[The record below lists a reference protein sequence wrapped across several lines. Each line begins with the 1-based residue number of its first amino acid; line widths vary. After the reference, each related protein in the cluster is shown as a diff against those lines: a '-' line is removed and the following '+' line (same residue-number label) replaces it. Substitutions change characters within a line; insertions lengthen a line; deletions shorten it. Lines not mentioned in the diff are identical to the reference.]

1 MDNNNQQTATQN
13 SPEKKGLPEKQKQ
26 QLKKFAVFA
35 IMIIAFAVCMWLIFA
50 PSGKDREADT
60 VGMGLNVDIPMPKE
74 EAIIGDKKNAYEQ
87 EQVAQ
92 NRQEKMRTLQDFS
105 NLFGDKSQISQTDSK
120 AATTPS
126 PQSVYT
132 PRPATS
138 SIQSSANAY
147 RDINRTLG
155 SFYETPK
162 QDPER
167 DRLAKELEEVKNR
180 LAENDSRKNS
190 ADEQLAIMEKS
201 YQMAA
206 KYLPG
211 SSPETAPQQPSSSGK
226 TVVVPVG
233 QVAVHTV
240 SALPQDIPDNEFL
253 ASMSKPRN
261 MGFLTATAEAESEA
275 KNTIAACV
283 HDDQTLTDGQ
293 SVRLRLLEQMKA
305 GKMVVPRNTIII
317 GVAKIQGERLEIMV
331 SSLEY
336 GGTILPVELQVYDTD
351 GQRGIFIPGSMEVNA
366 VKEVVGNLGASAG
379 TSISLTGSPQQQLAA
394 DMGRGVIQGASQFLS
409 KKMQVVK
416 VNLKAGYKIMLL
428 PKSN

>member
-1 MDNNNQQTATQN
+1 
-13 SPEKKGLPEKQKQ
+13 
-26 QLKKFAVFA
+26 
-35 IMIIAFAVCMWLIFA
+35 
-50 PSGKDREADT
+50 
-60 VGMGLNVDIPMPKE
+60 
-74 EAIIGDKKNAYEQ
+74 
-87 EQVAQ
+87 
-92 NRQEKMRTLQDFS
+92 MRTLQDFS
-105 NLFGDKSQISQTDSK
+105 NLFGDKSQIQQTESK
-120 AATTPS
+120 AATTPA

-190 ADEQLAIMEKS
+190 ADDQLAIMEKS

-206 KYLPG
+206 KYLPSG
-211 SSPETAPQQPSSSGK
+211 TVPEAAPKPMSSGK

-233 QVAVHTV
+233 QVVAHTV
-240 SALPQDIPDNEFL
+240 SALQQDVLDSEFWS
-253 ASMSKPRN
+253 SMSKPRN

-275 KNTIAACV
+275 KNTIAACI

-305 GKMVVPRNTIII
+305 GKMVVPRNAIIT

-366 VKEVVGNLGASAG
+366 VKEVVGNLGTSAG